1 MVIRLD
7 GADFS
12 DNNLGKIYVGVLD
25 NFTKAAITA
34 SGNSSM
40 TDGQKAALNT
50 FFETLGAFGTAS
62 SIWSKLDKV
71 YLPLIADDVAN
82 AMINYVDNSADT
94 TPSSEYWQLRNR
106 GIVGSFET
114 RTQDRL
120 TYTKNNFFIDML
132 NVSMFT
138 LATENNTSQ
147 VMRGLLN
154 YQGSNG
160 SSRFLIQDSLTSV
173 GDNRAM
179 VFTGIAPSGN
189 AVLLGTSD
197 VGFEKNKALGFSVN
211 TATDVTNITY
221 DGSFITREGGAVLG
235 NVVTETTSA
244 TYKPLC
250 VASYAAD
257 ANQHSNNTSTAPYGA
272 IIIGKRLTQAEMTTL
287 KGAMDALANVFNP

>member
-94 TPSSEYWQLRNR
+94 TPSSDYWQLRNH

-114 RTQDRL
+114 RTADRL
-120 TYTKNNFFIDML
+120 TYTKNNFFIDVL
-132 NVSMFT
+132 NWSVMT
-138 LATENNTSQ
+138 LSTENNSTIANRYLAYY
-147 VMRGLLN
+147 MGT
-154 YQGSNG
+154 NG
-160 SSRFLIQDSLTSV
+160 NSRFSIFDSLSSAGNRLMNFV
-173 GDNRAM
+173 GI
-179 VFTGIAPSGN
+179 TPSGS
-189 AVLLGTSD
+189 AQLLSTNDAGYS
-197 VGFEKNKALGFSVN
+197 KNKALGFSVN
-211 TATDVTNITY
+211 NATDVTGIIT
-221 DGSFITREGGAVLG
+221 DGTIITGAGGSVLN

-250 VASYAAD
+250 SANYSAD
-257 ANQHSNNTSTAPYGA
+257 SNQRSNNSTTAPYGA
-272 IIIGKRLTQAEMTTL
+272 IIIGKRLTQAELTTL
-287 KGAMDALANVFNP
+287 KGAMEALANVFNP

>member
-94 TPSSEYWQLRNR
+94 TPSSDYWQLRNR

-114 RTQDRL
+114 RTTDRL

-138 LATENNTSQ
+138 LATENNTNAGAI
-147 VMRGLLN
+147 RGLLY

-160 SSRFLIQDSLTSV
+160 SSRFII
-173 GDNRAM
+173 GDTLSSAGNRQM
-179 VFTGIAPSGN
+179 NFTGISPSGS
-189 AVLLGTSD
+189 VTLLGTLD
-197 VGFEKNKALGFSVN
+197 AGFSKNKALGFSVN
-211 TATDVTNITY
+211 NATDITGITT
-221 DGSFITREGGAVLG
+221 DGSFLTSASGSVLN

-244 TYKPLC
+244 IYKPLC
-250 VASYAAD
+250 IANYSAD
-257 ANQHSNNTSTAPYGA
+257 YNQRSNNTLTAPYGA

-287 KGAMDALANVFNP
+287 KGAMEALANVFNP

>member
-94 TPSSEYWQLRNR
+94 TPSSDYWQLRNR

-114 RTQDRL
+114 RTADSL
-120 TYTKNNFFIDML
+120 TYTKNNFFIDVL
-132 NVSMFT
+132 NLSVMT
-138 LATENNTSQ
+138 LATENNTSKTL
-147 VMRGLLN
+147 RGLL
-154 YQGSNG
+154 YYMGSNG
-160 SSRFLIQDSLTSV
+160 SSRFTMSDTLTNAGS
-173 GDNRAM
+173 RTMLYA
-179 VFTGIAPSGN
+179 GIAPSGS
-189 AVLLGTSD
+189 AQLLVSD
-197 VGFEKNKALGFSVN
+197 DAGYSKNKAIGFSVN
-211 TATDVTNITY
+211 SATDVSAILT
-221 DGSFITREGGAVLG
+221 DGTFRTAAGGAVLG

-244 TYKPLC
+244 TYRPLC
-250 VASYAAD
+250 VASYSSTS
-257 ANQHSNNTSTAPYGA
+257 NQESNNSSTAPYGA

-287 KGAMDALANVFNP
+287 KGAMEALANVFNP

>member
-62 SIWSKLDKV
+62 NIWSKLDKV

-94 TPSSEYWQLRNR
+94 TPSSDYWQLRNR

-114 RTQDRL
+114 RTTDRL

-132 NVSMFT
+132 NVSIFT
-138 LATENNTSQ
+138 LATENNTYNGIRS
-147 VMRGLLN
+147 LLN

-160 SSRFLIQDSLTSV
+160 SSRFLIQDSLSSV
-173 GDNRAM
+173 GKRIMN
-179 VFTGIAPSGN
+179 FTGISPSGN
-189 AVLLGTSD
+189 ATLLGTYD
-197 VGFEKNKALGFSVN
+197 EGFAKNKALGFSVN
-211 TATDVTNITY
+211 TATDVTNITS
-221 DGSFITREGGAVLG
+221 DGSFMTVAGGAVLN
-235 NVVTETTSA
+235 NVVTETNSA

-250 VASYAAD
+250 VANYSAD
-257 ANQHSNNTSTAPYGA
+257 ANQRSNNTSTAPYGA

-287 KGAMDALANVFNP
+287 KGAMEALANVFNP

>member
-71 YLPLIADDVAN
+71 YLPLIANDVAN

-94 TPSSEYWQLRNR
+94 TPSSDYWQLRNH

-160 SSRFLIQDSLTSV
+160 SSRFLIQDSLKSV
-173 GDNRAM
+173 GERLM
-179 VFTGIAPSGN
+179 SFTGIAPSGN
-189 AVLLGTSD
+189 ATLLATGD

-211 TATDVTNITY
+211 TATDVTNITS
-221 DGSFITREGGAVLG
+221 DGSFVTAAGGAVLN

-250 VASYAAD
+250 VASYSAD
-257 ANQHSNNTSTAPYGA
+257 ANQRSNNTLTAPYGA

-287 KGAMDALANVFNP
+287 KGAMEALANVFNP

>member
-12 DNNLGKIYVGVLD
+12 GNNLGKIYVGVLD

-62 SIWSKLDKV
+62 NIWSKLDKV

-94 TPSSEYWQLRNR
+94 TPSSDYWQLRNR

-114 RTQDRL
+114 RKADRL
-120 TYTKNNFFIDML
+120 TYTKNNFFIDVL
-132 NVSMFT
+132 NWSVMT
-138 LATENNTSQ
+138 LSTENNSSKTIRNL
-147 VMRGLLN
+147 VYYMGA
-154 YQGSNG
+154 NG
-160 SSRFLIQDSLTSV
+160 SSRFVIQDSLSSA
-173 GDNRAM
+173 GKRM
-179 VFTGIAPSGN
+179 MSFTGIAPSGS
-189 AVLLGTSD
+189 AQLLSTAD
-197 VGFEKNKALGFSVN
+197 AGFSKNKALGFSVN
-211 TATDVTNITY
+211 SATNVTGITT
-221 DGSFITREGGAVLG
+221 DGTIIMSAGGSVL
-235 NVVTETTSA
+235 NSVVTETTSA

-250 VASYAAD
+250 SANYSSD
-257 ANQHSNNTSTAPYGA
+257 ANQRSNNTSTAPYGA

-287 KGAMDALANVFNP
+287 KGAMEALANVFNP

>member
-94 TPSSEYWQLRNR
+94 TPSSDYWQLRNR

-114 RTQDRL
+114 RSADRL
-120 TYTKNNFFIDML
+120 TYTKNNFFIDVL
-132 NVSMFT
+132 NLSVMT
-138 LATENNTSQ
+138 LSTENSSSKT
-147 VMRGLLN
+147 VRYLAYYMGT
-154 YQGSNG
+154 NG
-160 SSRFLIQDSLTSV
+160 SSRFFIQDGLTSEGKRTMSFV
-173 GDNRAM
+173 GI
-179 VFTGIAPSGN
+179 TPSGS
-189 AVLLGTSD
+189 AQLLATND
-197 VGFEKNKALGFSVN
+197 AGFSKNKALGFSVN
-211 TATDVTNITY
+211 SATDVTGITT
-221 DGSFITREGGAVLG
+221 DGTIKTSAGGAVLG

-250 VASYAAD
+250 AANYSGDVNSASNGVNTAA
-257 ANQHSNNTSTAPYGA
+257 YGA
-272 IIIGKRLTQAEMTTL
+272 IVIGKRLTQAEMTTL
-287 KGAMDALANVFNP
+287 KGAMEALANVFNP